1 MANQIKKKLEK
12 LQLKTAFQI
21 YQKLKTISTRKKRG
35 LKQDRYLMMM
45 INQIIKSVVL
55 IQKQVGS
62 IFGKILIQ
70 KRKNN
75 LVKVIL

>member
-1 MANQIKKKLEK
+1 
-12 LQLKTAFQI
+12 LKI
-21 YQKLKTISTRKKRG
+21 ISTRKKRG